1 MGRSICLSAASNLR
15 CATFTQVQSGLLLI
29 PTGLEL
35 LFATSLVFTN
45 WGSGWRHLLLT
56 AEGWIYFVL
65 TLVDVLA
72 SIVPAVRDHLGSYEV
87 VDRIIGAMSSLP
99 LLLYISFLFLFAR
112 AELINTLPQR
122 FQNVTKA
129 LLLIFIPGIIVTSE
143 LGSFLGIEYLQLSK
157 GGVIFVGFRTASSET
172 LWSFFTSIS
181 LALFTAYQA
190 INFVLA
196 FYRLM
201 RAILSTRK
209 QEEEEDLNR
218 FNSYGISPSK
228 ESVTTR
234 SSDKITLF
242 KGTAWILAGVKL
254 GAVETVVGFV
264 TSGGFGVS
272 LTRRIL
278 RMLSRA
284 FIIIGLAKGLDTLE
298 DFELV
303 RLELDAGK
311 RAKRQSSQIRHLI
324 SNPRLSTFHKLS
336 PSASDFRP
344 NNGAT
349 SLTYNDPVPPPQ
361 YNKKLQKKSSRSTF
375 GASPMMSP
383 KAALTPM
390 DTPTMADFAKLREI
404 ESGKRVTIRR
414 VDSGVPTLHM
424 RLSSYDLPSPNTVAD
439 SIKSRPLSD
448 FYTPHQPSA
457 RPTLSIIY
465 ADDEGNVSSV
475 RNEAHYNM
483 DASSRAP
490 SPLNPYSTASGP
502 PTPSFI
508 QRPPSS
514 MINSLPTVTTGRY
527 DVYTPSFI
535 QRPPPSTVNSLPAS
549 PRSTTR
555 TLVSRMADAQT
566 QPPSTATSA
575 SFSFLASPPAQPPVT
590 GTPTL
595 LLRSSVTS
603 FNQSSSAQRPPR
615 PLREQVL
622 NPWPESNPH
631 PYARAGVGDYRMPL
645 GTLAVVNGA
654 STPSDGSS
662 TRTVTSHSRPG
673 LPATVKPAPQAQE
686 RFDQPPAEPA
696 SETGHSDSTHSLYSQ
711 ASHQEASVA
720 SHANARSDSMK
731 RRKAPPPVSPILTV
745 DTNVPT
751 GYTLS
756 AAQATLL
763 RNSHSHTPIDLP
775 QSAVQDYVLSPP
787 QSAYL
792 DGVVATPVNDQNGYP
807 AALNTGRSQDF
818 AEWKLRKANSLR
830 RDNDASPA
838 PTLKRSD
845 SKRSVLPTPNEAD
858 EMDAE
863 ELRARLQKDAITVPW
878 LRDSPKKDFE
888 IQKANRVQLTRIKS
902 IGRAP
907 RRSTPTPVRSVHAR
921 DSMYM
926 SVETLPQSLPTTS
939 ALGGPRP
946 RGSTLHSYDNQK
958 TAAEVYR
965 DSVVANEVSSSYGS
979 GYGRGV
985 LRDSEVLGLEADS
998 PVTGRHPF
1006 SRN

>member
-1 MGRSICLSAASNLR
+1 
-15 CATFTQVQSGLLLI
+15 
-29 PTGLEL
+29 
-35 LFATSLVFTN
+35 
-45 WGSGWRHLLLT
+45 
-56 AEGWIYFVL
+56 
-65 TLVDVLA
+65 
-72 SIVPAVRDHLGSYEV
+72 
-87 VDRIIGAMSSLP
+87 MSSLP

-143 LGSFLGIEYLQLSK
+143 LGSFLGIEYLRKEPLRDDYQAAHLYTVELSRDE
-157 GGVIFVGFRTASSET
+157 VLLVGFRTSSSET

-196 FYRLM
+196 LYRLM
-201 RAILSTRK
+201 RVVLSTRK
-209 QEEEEDLNR
+209 QEEEEGLNR
-218 FNSYGISPSK
+218 FNSYGVSPSK
-228 ESVTTR
+228 ESMTTR

-272 LTRRIL
+272 LTRRVL

-303 RLELDAGK
+303 KLELDAGK
-311 RAKRQSSQIRHLI
+311 RANRQSSQIRNLI
-324 SNPRLSTFHKLS
+324 SNPRLSTFHRLS

-344 NNGAT
+344 NNGAA

-361 YNKKLQKKSSRSTF
+361 YNRKLQKKSSRSTF
-375 GASPMMSP
+375 AASPIMSP
-383 KAALTPM
+383 KATLTPM

-414 VDSGVPTLHM
+414 ANSGVPTLHM

-448 FYTPHQPSA
+448 FYAPHQPSV
-457 RPTLSIIY
+457 RPTLSIVY
-465 ADDEGNVSSV
+465 GDDEGNVSSV
-475 RNEAHYNM
+475 KGEAHYNM
-483 DASSRAP
+483 NASSRAP
-490 SPLNPYSTASGP
+490 STMNPYSTASGP

-514 MINSLPTVTTGRY
+514 IVNSLPTVTTGPS
-527 DVYTPSFI
+527 DMYTPSFI
-535 QRPPPSTVNSLPAS
+535 QRPPPSTINSLPGS
-549 PRSTTR
+549 PRSNTR

-575 SFSFLASPPAQPPVT
+575 TFSFLASPPAQPPVT

-595 LLRSSVTS
+595 LLRSSMTS
-603 FNQSSSAQRPPR
+603 FNQSGSAQRPAR
-615 PLREQVL
+615 PLREKVL

-645 GTLAVVNGA
+645 GTLTVVNGA

-662 TRTVTSHSRPG
+662 TRTVTSNSRPG
-673 LPATVKPAPQAQE
+673 LPATVKPAPQARE
-686 RFDQPPAEPA
+686 RLDELPAEPA

-711 ASHQEASVA
+711 ASHQGASVA
-720 SHANARSDSMK
+720 SHGNARSDSMK

-745 DTNVPT
+745 DTTVPA

-756 AAQATLL
+756 AAQTILS

-792 DGVVATPVNDQNGYP
+792 DGVVASPANDQNSYP

-830 RDNDASPA
+830 RDNEASPA

-845 SKRSVLPTPNEAD
+845 SKRSTLPTPNEDD

-907 RRSTPTPVRSVHAR
+907 RRSTPTPVRSAHAR

-939 ALGGPRP
+939 AVAGPRP
-946 RGSTLHSYDNQK
+946 RGSTLYSYDNQK

-965 DSVVANEVSSSYGS
+965 DSIVANEVSSSYGS
-979 GYGRGV
+979 AYGRGV